1 MAVRLQEREQ
11 AVTGQ
16 PSAVDVLPS
25 ILWRLDHPDRMD
37 GIPEHARRLF
47 DDRARRLADM
57 LAAAGLLATPERLAQ
72 ERAAALGEAAREW
85 VSPQWWKTPRGAV
98 CTPYGVW
105 RWLRARAEVERA
117 GGGA

>member
-1 MAVRLQEREQ
+1 MI
-11 AVTGQ
+11 GQ

-72 ERAAALGEAAREW
+72 ERAAALDEAAES
-85 VSPQWWKTPRGAV
+85 VSTDDEVALNFVLGGPGYA
-98 CTPYGVW
+98 CY
-105 RWLRARAEVERA
+105 WLRARAEAERA
-117 GGGA
+117 GGGV